1 MYRTTVCNSA
11 ATWNTS
17 RCCGTTTVPAG
28 SACQSDICGEGELAC
43 DTQRLATL
51 MMENQEYVEGFCPCE
66 ALSCGT
72 LFPCLVM

>member
-11 ATWNTS
+11 ATRNTS
-17 RCCGTTTVPAG
+17 RSCGTTTVPAG
-28 SACQSDICGEGELAC
+28 SACQSDVCGEATCE
-43 DTQRLATL
+43 TQQLATL